1 MTKNVT
7 FCFDFG
13 SPYSYLAYNN
23 LNSIREAGG
32 EVAIMP
38 VLLGGIFKA
47 TGNQP
52 PATVQKKGEYMFKDI
67 NRWSKKLD
75 IPFKMNPYFPI
86 LTVPHMRGA
95 VLAQRE
101 NILEKYM
108 QVMFEAIWVKA
119 MNLNDQE
126 ILTNIAEKSGIDPNQ
141 FAEEI
146 SSDEIK
152 NKLRENTE
160 FAISKGAFGVP
171 TYYLDDEMF
180 WGIDSVK
187 FLLDSIK
194 KYKYLIILNLVVI
207 ARPN

>member
-1 MTKNVT
+1 MYIFIALSMTKNVT

-67 NRWSKKLD
+67 NRWSQKLD

-187 FLLDSIK
+187 FLLDDLK
-194 KYKYLIILNLVVI
+194 K
-207 ARPN
+207 

>member
-23 LNSIREAGG
+23 LDSIRDAGG
-32 EVAIMP
+32 EVAILP

-152 NKLRENTE
+152 NKLKENTE
-160 FAISKGAFGVP
+160 FAISKGSFGVP

-187 FLLDSIK
+187 FLLDDLK
-194 KYKYLIILNLVVI
+194 K
-207 ARPN
+207 

>member
-1 MTKNVT
+1 MYIFIALSMTKNVT

-32 EVAIMP
+32 EVAILP

-67 NRWSKKLD
+67 NRWSKKLG

-152 NKLRENTE
+152 NKLKENTE
-160 FAISKGAFGVP
+160 FAISKGSFGVP

-187 FLLDSIK
+187 FLLDDLK
-194 KYKYLIILNLVVI
+194 K
-207 ARPN
+207 

>member
-32 EVAIMP
+32 EVTIMP

-67 NRWSKKLD
+67 NRWSQKLD

-187 FLLDSIK
+187 FLLDDLKNRNI
-194 KYKYLIILNLVVI
+194 
-207 ARPN
+207 

>member
-1 MTKNVT
+1 MTKHVT

-23 LNSIREAGG
+23 LQVVRDTGAEIQ
-32 EVAIMP
+32 IMP

-52 PATVQKKGEYMFKDI
+52 PASVPKKGEYMFKDI
-67 NRWSKKLD
+67 VRWTRKLD
-75 IPFKMNPYFPI
+75 ISFKMNPYFPI

-95 VLAQRE
+95 VLAQKN

-108 QVMFEAIWVKA
+108 EAMFESIWTKA

-126 ILTNIAEKSGIDPNQ
+126 LLTQVATQSGMDANT
-141 FAEEI
+141 FADGI

-152 NKLRENTE
+152 NQLRENTE
-160 FAISKGAFGVP
+160 FAINKGAFGVP
-171 TYYLDDEMF
+171 TFYSDDEMF
-180 WGIDSVK
+180 WGIDSMK
-187 FLLDSIK
+187 FLVE
-194 KYKYLIILNLVVI
+194 YLKSN
-207 ARPN
+207 

>member
-32 EVAIMP
+32 EVTIMP

-67 NRWSKKLD
+67 NRWSQKLD

-187 FLLDSIK
+187 FLLDDLK
-194 KYKYLIILNLVVI
+194 K
-207 ARPN
+207 

>member
-1 MTKNVT
+1 MIKNVT

-32 EVAIMP
+32 EVTIMP

-67 NRWSKKLD
+67 NRWSKKLG

-152 NKLRENTE
+152 NKLKENTE
-160 FAISKGAFGVP
+160 FAISKGSFGVP

-187 FLLDSIK
+187 FLLDDLK
-194 KYKYLIILNLVVI
+194 K
-207 ARPN
+207 

>member
-1 MTKNVT
+1 MYIFIALSMTKNVT

-32 EVAIMP
+32 EVNIMP

-52 PATVQKKGEYMFKDI
+52 PAAVQKKGEYMFKDI
-67 NRWSKKLD
+67 NRWSKKLG

-187 FLLDSIK
+187 FLLDGLK
-194 KYKYLIILNLVVI
+194 K
-207 ARPN
+207 

>member
-32 EVAIMP
+32 EVTIMP

-126 ILTNIAEKSGIDPNQ
+126 ILTNIAEESGIDPNQ

-146 SSDEIK
+146 SSNEIK

-187 FLLDSIK
+187 FLLDSLK
-194 KYKYLIILNLVVI
+194 K
-207 ARPN
+207 

>member
-32 EVAIMP
+32 EVTIMP

-187 FLLDSIK
+187 FLLEVLK
-194 KYKYLIILNLVVI
+194 K
-207 ARPN
+207 

>member
-1 MTKNVT
+1 MYIFIALSMTKNVT

-32 EVAIMP
+32 EVTIMP

-126 ILTNIAEKSGIDPNQ
+126 ILTNIAEKSGIDPNK

-187 FLLDSIK
+187 FLLDDLK
-194 KYKYLIILNLVVI
+194 K
-207 ARPN
+207 

>member
-23 LNSIREAGG
+23 LDSIRDAGG
-32 EVAIMP
+32 EVAILP

-52 PATVQKKGEYMFKDI
+52 PAAVQKKGEYMFKDI

-152 NKLRENTE
+152 NKLKENTE
-160 FAISKGAFGVP
+160 FAISKGSFGVP

-187 FLLDSIK
+187 FLLDDLK
-194 KYKYLIILNLVVI
+194 K
-207 ARPN
+207 

>member
-67 NRWSKKLD
+67 NRWSKKLG

-101 NILEKYM
+101 NITYKVYDLKGSCFVLRFHRKNYS
-108 QVMFEAIWVKA
+108 
-119 MNLNDQE
+119 DY
-126 ILTNIAEKSGIDPNQ
+126 
-141 FAEEI
+141 
-146 SSDEIK
+146 DEIK
-152 NKLRENTE
+152 SE
-160 FAISKGAFGVP
+160 FFHSDGI
-171 TYYLDDEMF
+171 F
-180 WGIDSVK
+180 WYS
-187 FLLDSIK
+187 
-194 KYKYLIILNLVVI
+194 
-207 ARPN
+207 RR

>member
-23 LNSIREAGG
+23 LDSIRDAGG
-32 EVAIMP
+32 EVAILP

-52 PATVQKKGEYMFKDI
+52 PAAVQKKGEYMFKDI
-67 NRWSKKLD
+67 NRWSKKLG

-160 FAISKGAFGVP
+160 FAISKGSFGVP

-187 FLLDSIK
+187 FLLDDLK
-194 KYKYLIILNLVVI
+194 K
-207 ARPN
+207 

>member
-23 LNSIREAGG
+23 LNSIKEAGG
-32 EVAIMP
+32 EVTIMP

-75 IPFKMNPYFPI
+75 ITFKMNPYFPI

-152 NKLRENTE
+152 NKLKENTE
-160 FAISKGAFGVP
+160 FAISKGSFGVP

-187 FLLDSIK
+187 FLLDDLK
-194 KYKYLIILNLVVI
+194 K
-207 ARPN
+207 

>member
-1 MTKNVT
+1 MYIFIALSMTKNVT

-67 NRWSKKLD
+67 NRWSKKLG

-126 ILTNIAEKSGIDPNQ
+126 ILSNIAEKSGIDPNQ

-187 FLLDSIK
+187 FLLDGLK
-194 KYKYLIILNLVVI
+194 K
-207 ARPN
+207 

>member
-32 EVAIMP
+32 EVTIMP

-67 NRWSKKLD
+67 NRWSQKLD

-126 ILTNIAEKSGIDPNQ
+126 ILSNIAEKSGIDPNQ

-187 FLLDSIK
+187 FLLDDLK
-194 KYKYLIILNLVVI
+194 K
-207 ARPN
+207 

>member
-1 MTKNVT
+1 MIKNVT

-32 EVAIMP
+32 EVTIMP

-187 FLLDSIK
+187 FLLDCLK
-194 KYKYLIILNLVVI
+194 K
-207 ARPN
+207 